1 MTDYHGLTRP
11 DVSLTRPNVTLRP
24 SKSKFT
30 RLINGL
36 WKRWFLTL
44 IIDSFFPSKSLLI
57 NISTSSSFHQPHKLS
72 LLRRQPSS
80 PVNSVSV
87 IGFSLPRITSP
98 SLDKCP
104 RKRSFFGVVRACVA
118 VEEKTRSAIIR
129 IGTRGSPLALAQAYE
144 TRVKLQAK
152 HPELTEDGAIHI
164 EIIKTTGDKILSQPL
179 ADIGGKGLF
188 TKEIDE
194 ALINGHIDIAVHS
207 MKDVPTYLP
216 EKTILPCN
224 LVCEDVRDAFI
235 CLTAA
240 SLAELPAGS
249 VVGTASLRRKS
260 QLLHKYP
267 SLAVE
272 ENFRGNVQTRLSKL
286 QGGKVNATLLALAG
300 LKRLSMTENVE
311 SVLSLD
317 EMLPA
322 VAQGAIGI
330 ACRTDDDKMASYLA
344 SLNHEETR
352 LAVAC
357 ERSFLETLDGSGL
370 VASPDGSRVLET
382 SRKGPY
388 VFEDMVKMGRD
399 AGQELLSRADPGF
412 FGN

>member
-1 MTDYHGLTRP
+1 ME
-11 DVSLTRPNVTLRP
+11 
-24 SKSKFT
+24 FA
-30 RLINGL
+30 
-36 WKRWFLTL
+36 
-44 IIDSFFPSKSLLI
+44 
-57 NISTSSSFHQPHKLS
+57 SSSLCQAHKVALT
-72 LLRRQPSS
+72 RQPSP
-80 PVNSVSV
+80 PVNSCSLGSVSV
-87 IGFSLPRITSP
+87 IGFSLPQISSP
-98 SLDKCP
+98 SLAKCR
-104 RKRSFFGVVRACVA
+104 RKQSSFSSVRACVA
-118 VEEKTRSAIIR
+118 VEQKTRTAIIR

-144 TRVKLQAK
+144 TRAKLQAK
-152 HPELTEDGAIHI
+152 HPELTEDGTIHI

-216 EKTILPCN
+216 EKTVLPCN
-224 LVCEDVRDAFI
+224 LVREDVRDAFI

-260 QLLHKYP
+260 QILHKYP
-267 SLAVE
+267 SLSVE

-286 QGGKVNATLLALAG
+286 QGGKVHATLLALAG
-300 LKRLSMTENVE
+300 LKRLSMTEN
-311 SVLSLD
+311 LL
-317 EMLPA
+317 LKA
-322 VAQGAIGI
+322 NRI
-330 ACRTDDDKMASYLA
+330 ACRTDDDKMATYLA

-357 ERSFLETLDGSGL
+357 ERAFLETLDGSCRTPIAGYAAKDEEGNCYFRGL
-370 VASPDGSRVLET
+370 VASPDGTKVLET

-388 VFEDMVKMGRD
+388 VFEDMVKMGKD
-399 AGQELLSRADPGF
+399 AGQELLSRAGPGF